1 MAWTAS
7 VGCCVPR
14 TSLAGTAS
22 VGRLRM
28 SYRPTDRRIFAS
40 SDQPTF
46 ASSHLRTFA
55 PSLVIH
61 PILSLMMRKSLRI
74 FPLTK
79 PLPLRSRTLT
89 RLTSL
94 LSLATSQLVMATF
107 SLSTTYG
114 DGFGQLGP
122 VPFYASP
129 STCPLVT
136 VVARYLFSSRL
147 SLHFYAVTATSTSS
161 FGALR
166 STFGYGD
173 TFTAI
178 LQLCASRSVPIILTP
193 PSIPGI
199 S

>member
-1 MAWTAS
+1 MQRCRPSHLPTNRPPHL
-7 VGCCVPR
+7 CI
-14 TSLAGTAS
+14 L
-22 VGRLRM
+22 
-28 SYRPTDRRIFAS
+28 RPTDLRI
-40 SDQPTF
+40 F

-55 PSLVIH
+55 CDPPNSFIYDEEELEDFPIDEAATAEEPHPDETDEPSLTDYVSI
-61 PILSLMMRKSLRI
+61 
-74 FPLTK
+74 
-79 PLPLRSRTLT
+79 
-89 RLTSL
+89 
-94 LSLATSQLVMATF
+94 VMATF
-107 SLSTTYG
+107 SLSTSYG

-136 VVARYLFSSRL
+136 VVAMYLFSSRL
-147 SLHFYAVTATSTSS
+147 SLHFFAVTATSTSP

-178 LQLCASRSVPIILTP
+178 LQICASRSVPIILTP
-193 PSIPGI
+193 LSIPGI